1 MLYIT
6 ANKPMSNKKNWEDI
20 NAILECT
27 IGTNCRKNVT
37 RADIMCWGSRY
48 MGHRDALRGQLDADS
63 MKIKQNFPAIVLLTS
78 HMILTDPL

>member
-1 MLYIT
+1 
-6 ANKPMSNKKNWEDI
+6 
-20 NAILECT
+20 
-27 IGTNCRKNVT
+27 
-37 RADIMCWGSRY
+37 